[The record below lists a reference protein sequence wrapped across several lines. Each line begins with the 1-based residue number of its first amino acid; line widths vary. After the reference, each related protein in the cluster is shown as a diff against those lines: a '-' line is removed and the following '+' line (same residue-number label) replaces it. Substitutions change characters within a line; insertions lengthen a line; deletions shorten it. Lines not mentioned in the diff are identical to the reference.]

1 MVLLSPVFPEREIHN
16 FVCQIALTEKGI
28 DYMIYDLEK
37 VKEMFKVADEI
48 IHENPS
54 LLSMSTDQIFYE
66 LDDGTQ
72 KMIHARWGV
81 MARAKINELKSF
93 QNQDIIDFLLTI
105 KERNLLSEYI
115 GFVLQSEHNVSLL
128 EILLES
134 YERGVQNQILPFV
147 NACIEYEEDC
157 FSKHIDKLLGVIA
170 ATDKVTDVNVFVNG
184 YAALVVSKKEETIFL
199 ERYISNYSIELEIL
213 VRRIGG
219 EMYRCKSENVE
230 KWLDVF
236 LNEESEHCK
245 LMGIDFLYR
254 SDIMAFDQ
262 YFLFV
267 EKEFCDNEELF
278 FKLIP
283 VYVQY
288 LVNQNGT
295 LNRVKVKERL
305 ISVKEGSLRQK
316 RECVKSIEY
325 YFQKSQDCIDIMD
338 QITSVSFEK
347 DKQILDGLDYYL
359 EYKFKK
365 DFNKAITILYKI
377 YIINNFKMNESFME
391 LLPQTCSVMK
401 QEKVKWLAFWG
412 NKFLHGNIGEF
423 SLSLDLFEHVFTVE
437 DMPVLMD
444 LNEFTKEELLNLLE
458 GILLFTI
465 EEKKISALTF
475 YVAAYYKDKDS
486 FFEYCIDKIYANY
499 SGALMD
505 EASKYADSTDVYQ
518 SDLSNRLIAYNES
531 YKNKIILGYND
542 KDFMPPTE
550 RQRIYRKSRYEQNKK
565 MNEEAHN
572 NSIFAQFFP
581 NRKMKYGNKVAFIQV
596 LRKGE
601 LKYVVSEYSR
611 YEISKEL
618 PRHFINDPT
627 HYVYMR
633 MEYLRKRCKNEA
645 DS

>member
-1 MVLLSPVFPEREIHN
+1 MIH
-16 FVCQIALTEKGI
+16 
-28 DYMIYDLEK
+28 DLEK
-37 VKEMFKVADEI
+37 VKEMFKMADEI

-54 LLSMSTDQIFYE
+54 LLLMSTDQIFDE

-72 KMIHARWGV
+72 EMIHARWGV
-81 MARAKINELKSF
+81 MTRVKMRELKSF
-93 QNQDIIDFLLTI
+93 QNKDIIKFLLTI
-105 KERNLLSEYI
+105 KDRNLLSEYI
-115 GFVLQSEHNVSLL
+115 GFILQSEYGISLL
-128 EILLES
+128 EVLLES
-134 YERGVQNQILPFV
+134 YDSGVQNEVLPFV
-147 NACIEYEEDC
+147 SACIEYEKDC
-157 FSKHIDKLLGVIA
+157 FSEQIDKILGIIA
-170 ATDKVTDVNVFVNG
+170 ETDRETDINVFING
-184 YAALVVSKKEETIFL
+184 YAVLVVCKKEEILFL
-199 ERYISNYSIELEIL
+199 ERYISNYSAELEIL

-254 SDIMAFDQ
+254 SDIRSFEK
-262 YFLFV
+262 YFFFV
-267 EKEFCDNEELF
+267 EEEFFDNENLLL
-278 FKLIP
+278 KLIP

-288 LVNQNGT
+288 LVNQNG
-295 LNRVKVKERL
+295 LLYRENVKERL
-305 ISVKEGSLRQK
+305 IGIKEGSLQQK

-325 YFQKSQDCIDIMD
+325 YVRKSQDCLDIMD
-338 QITSVSFEK
+338 QIIDVSFEK
-347 DKQILDGLDYYL
+347 DKQILSGLDYYF
-359 EYKFKK
+359 ECKCKE
-365 DFNKAITILYKI
+365 DFNRAIIKLYKI
-377 YIINNFKMNESFME
+377 YEINKFKLNDMFLE
-391 LLPQTCSVMK
+391 LLSKTRSVMR
-401 QEKVKWLAFWG
+401 QEKENLIVFWS
-412 NKFLHGNIGEF
+412 NKFLYGNISEF
-423 SLSLDLFEHVFTVE
+423 SLSIDIFKHVFTIK
-437 DMPVLMD
+437 DMPVL
-444 LNEFTKEELLNLLE
+444 LSLKVYTKDELLSFLE

-465 EEKKISALTF
+465 DEKSIVALTF
-475 YVAAYYKDKDS
+475 YIAAYYKDKVA
-486 FFEYCIDKIYANY
+486 FFEYCVKKIYSNY

-505 EASKYADSTDVYQ
+505 EATKYADSADEYQ
-518 SDLSNRLIAYNES
+518 LDLHDRLVAYHES